1 LVKGGSL
8 IFKENVLN
16 PICYEHGITEF
27 KDEPD
32 TDVVQIRK
40 KTPIMCYNVGNGG
53 YNAHHPTNEYLIVED
68 AQAAY
73 KFGLDLLSNI
83 GENRYWFSD
92 N

>member
-1 LVKGGSL
+1 LK
-8 IFKENVLN
+8 
-16 PICYEHGITEF
+16 PICDEHGITEF
-27 KDEPD
+27 RDEPY

-53 YNAHHPTNEYLIVED
+53 YNAHLPNEYLIVED

-73 KFGLDLLSNI
+73 KFGLDLLNNI